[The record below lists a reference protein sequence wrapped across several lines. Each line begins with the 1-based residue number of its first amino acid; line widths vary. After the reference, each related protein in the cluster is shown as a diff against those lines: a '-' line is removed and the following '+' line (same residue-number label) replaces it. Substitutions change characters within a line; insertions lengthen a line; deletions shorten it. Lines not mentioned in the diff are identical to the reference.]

1 MPGTPMN
8 RNKISEKPL
17 DATEELQCNLHF
29 RVKSTVIKL
38 PTDDSASVREER
50 ANQGGKAYGSI

>member
-1 MPGTPMN
+1 MLGTPMN

-38 PTDDSASVREER
+38 PADDSASMREER
-50 ANQGGKAYGSI
+50 ASQGGKAYSSI